1 VKDEVTQR
9 IACVKVGNGGL
20 PSIHLSTSNPNLL
33 SSVDLTDSS
42 TSGLG
47 TSVSPSVST
56 VDSGSAS
63 ATAADKLQEQFYSQ
77 AKDGQYRWVLS
88 RKIVDF

>member
-1 VKDEVTQR
+1 
-9 IACVKVGNGGL
+9 
-20 PSIHLSTSNPNLL
+20 
-33 SSVDLTDSS
+33 
-42 TSGLG
+42 
-47 TSVSPSVST
+47 VSPSVST

-88 RKIVDF
+88 RKIVECRESHLATWSISNAPDN